1 MRPEALSKVARI
13 CALPAAVLWS
23 GYFAEEAGAAGFALK
38 EQSTAAQGNAFA
50 GATAGAD
57 DLSYMFFNPAAAA
70 RQSGSQVVAVG
81 SYIMPRAELRNGAA
95 SAATP
100 VGTVPIRGGNGGN
113 DIAEDK
119 LLPAFYAMWEATPEL
134 KFALGVNAPFGLET
148 DYNEGWIGRYHALNS
163 RLRTINFNPVVAYR
177 VHDLLSVGAGLQVQ
191 YIDARLT
198 NSIDFGTIGL
208 AGGIGFAVPTAQDG
222 RAKVTGDNL
231 GVGFNAGLIAEPLEG
246 TRIGVAYRSHVR
258 HDIDGDADFTL
269 DAAGVGAA
277 LQAATGAFVRTGAT
291 AEITTPETV
300 SFGFHQDIGAR
311 WSIMGEALWTAWSRF
326 DELRIEFDNPQQP
339 DSVTDTDWHDSW
351 FFAAGVSYRPV
362 EAATLRFGVARDQS
376 PINDAKRTPRIP
388 SEDRTWISIGGA
400 YRPFENFEIALGY
413 SHIFLDDA
421 SIDLRAS
428 EPGNAAR
435 GNLSGSYDS
444 SIDIVSLQAVLR
456 F

>member
-1 MRPEALSKVARI
+1 MRPMALPKVAHV
-13 CALPAAVLWS
+13 CALPAAVLCVAL
-23 GYFAEEAGAAGFALK
+23 FAADARAAGFALK
-38 EQSTAAQGNAFA
+38 EQSTAALGNAFA
-50 GATAGAD
+50 GATAGAE

-81 SYIMPRAELRNGAA
+81 STIMPRAELRNGTA
-95 SAATP
+95 SATTP
-100 VGTVPIRGGNGGN
+100 LGPVPITGGNGGS
-113 DIAEDK
+113 DIAEDN

-134 KFALGVNAPFGLET
+134 KLALGVNAPFGLET

-163 RLRTINFNPVVAYR
+163 RLRTVNVNPVVAYR
-177 VHDLLSVGAGLQVQ
+177 VHDLLSLGAGLQVQ

-198 NSIDFGTIGL
+198 NAIDFGTIGL
-208 AGGIGFAVPTAQDG
+208 ANGIGFAVPTAQDG

-231 GVGFNAGLIAEPLEG
+231 GVGFNAGLLVEPLEG
-246 TRIGVAYRSHVR
+246 TRIGVAYRSHIR

-269 DAAGVGAA
+269 DAAGVGAT

-291 AEITTPETV
+291 AEITTPESV

-311 WSIMGEALWTAWSRF
+311 WSVMGEGLWTAWSRF
-326 DELRIEFDNPQQP
+326 DELRIEFDNPQQA
-339 DSVTDTDWHDSW
+339 DSVTETDWHDSW
-351 FFAAGVSYRPV
+351 FFAAGVTYRPI
-362 EAATLRFGVARDQS
+362 EAVSLRLGVARDQS

-388 SEDRTWISIGGA
+388 SEDRTWISVGGA
-400 YRPFENFEIALGY
+400 YRPFENFKIEFGY

-428 EPGNAAR
+428 EPGNSAR

-444 SIDIVSLQAVLR
+444 STDIVSLQAVLR

>member
-1 MRPEALSKVARI
+1 MRPMVLLDGSLLR
-13 CALPAAVLWS
+13 ALPAVLLGVCVS
-23 GYFAEEAGAAGFALK
+23 VQEAGAAGFALK

-81 SYIMPRAELRNGAA
+81 SYIMPRAELRDGTA

-119 LLPAFYAMWEATPEL
+119 LLPAFYAMWEATPDL
-134 KFALGVNAPFGLET
+134 KLALGVNAPFGLET

-198 NSIDFGTIGL
+198 NAIDFGTIGL
-208 AGGIGFAVPTAQDG
+208 AGGIGFAAPTAQDG

-277 LQAATGAFVRTGAT
+277 LQAATGAFVRT
-291 AEITTPETV
+291 
-300 SFGFHQDIGAR
+300 SAR
-311 WSIMGEALWTAWSRF
+311 RYPGGSR
-326 DELRIEFDNPQQP
+326 R
-339 DSVTDTDWHDSW
+339 
-351 FFAAGVSYRPV
+351 
-362 EAATLRFGVARDQS
+362 
-376 PINDAKRTPRIP
+376 
-388 SEDRTWISIGGA
+388 
-400 YRPFENFEIALGY
+400 RPF
-413 SHIFLDDA
+413 
-421 SIDLRAS
+421 RAS
-428 EPGNAAR
+428 
-435 GNLSGSYDS
+435 
-444 SIDIVSLQAVLR
+444 
-456 F
+456 